1 MPATDTPAAIAA
13 FFYVVVSPFLS
24 YAKGDVIRDEAEIEA
39 VRDDHLPH
47 VVRVAA
53 RA

>member
-1 MPATDTPAAIAA
+1 MSATDSPAATPA
-13 FFYVVVSPFLS
+13 FFYVVVSPFLA
-24 YAKGDVIRDEAEIEA
+24 YAKGDVIRDEAAIEA
-39 VRDDHLPH
+39 VEKDFLPH